1 MTLSSWLLG
10 PFLVY
15 LVYLV
20 YTITA
25 ICILLGT
32 LFLYIKPKHVDDS
45 VPGPKRHWLFGTTF
59 EFDPPDDGNDDEN
72 KPKSNDKDN
81 SDGGGLNWS
90 KWPEF
95 CLNAS
100 RRLQYQTWGAPT
112 LNIGFGGACFVICS
126 PDMLQYILR
135 DNFRNYVKGKV
146 ARGCL
151 SELFGA
157 GVFTADGDLWKFH
170 RKVIV
175 SLVTK
180 DMVKHS
186 CTVLLQKLQQVE
198 QYLIQEMDST
208 GAVATADDSN
218 SESTNS
224 GSSDSSNSIDFQDLC
239 MRLTLDVMVEM
250 AFGVEMDSLVHPNV
264 AFSQAF
270 SDLQSACHDRF
281 NDLFWEWRKRWCWG
295 AREVKIRQ
303 SAKVLDDFCFD
314 IIARAQ
320 QQQQEQNSA
329 AVGQDHIKERPD
341 LISRFLRHVEMNKEA
356 PPGPRELRDLVM
368 NFALAGRDGTACTMS
383 WAMYELTKHPTVADS
398 IREEV
403 RQVCKNGQDYSYDAI
418 QSLSYTHA
426 VVMETLRLHPPVP
439 DDFKFALRDDVLPDG
454 TRIPAGSLVMY
465 SPYTINQ
472 SESVWGPD
480 AADFR
485 PDRFLETG
493 EPSAFKFPS
502 FNAGPRT
509 CPGKPFALIQVKL
522 VLAYLLER
530 FEFVDAKGHDGAYN
544 WTLIMAMKN
553 GFQVNVQRRQ

>member
-10 PFLVY
+10 PI

-20 YTITA
+20 YTITVM
-25 ICILLGT
+25 CILLVT
-32 LFLYIKPKHVDDS
+32 LFLHIKPKHVDDS
-45 VPGPKRHWLFGTTF
+45 VPGPKRHWLLGTTF
-59 EFDPPDDGNDDEN
+59 EFDPPDGNNDDDEN
-72 KPKSNDKDN
+72 KTKSKD
-81 SDGGGLNWS
+81 SDNAEGGLNWA

-100 RRLQYQTWGAPT
+100 RRFKYQTWGAPT

-135 DNFRNYVKGKV
+135 DNFDNYVKGKV

-157 GVFTADGDLWKFH
+157 GVFTADGELWKFH

-186 CTVLLQKLQQVE
+186 CKVLHQKLQQVE
-198 QYLIQEMDST
+198 QYLIQEQLSKT
-208 GAVATADDSN
+208 VTVATADDSK
-218 SESTNS
+218 SESEI
-224 GSSDSSNSIDFQDLC
+224 SSNSIDFQDLC

-250 AFGVEMDSLVHPNV
+250 AFGVELNSLSHPNV

-270 SDLQSACHDRF
+270 SELQSACHDRF

-295 AREVKIRQ
+295 AREVKIRKC
-303 SAKVLDDFCFD
+303 AKVLDDFCFD

-320 QQQQEQNSA
+320 QQQQRLA
-329 AVGQDHIKERPD
+329 AAAGQHDHRKERPD
-341 LISRFLRHVEMNKEA
+341 LISRFLRHVELNQEA

-383 WAMYELTKHPTVADS
+383 WALYELTKHPTVVDS

-403 RQVCKNGQDYSYDAI
+403 QQVCKNGQDYSYDAI
-418 QSLSYTHA
+418 QSLTYTHA

-485 PDRFLETG
+485 PDRFLEFG

-530 FEFVDAKGHDGAYN
+530 FDFVDAKGHDGAYN

-553 GFQVNVQRRQ
+553 GFQVNVVQRRQ

>member
-1 MTLSSWLLG
+1 MTLSSWLFG
-10 PFLVY
+10 PF

-25 ICILLGT
+25 AFILLVP
-32 LFLYIKPKHVDDS
+32 LYLYIKPKHVDAS
-45 VPGPKRHWLFGTTF
+45 VPGPKRHWLLGTTF
-59 EFDPPDDGNDDEN
+59 QFDPQDDSNDEN
-72 KPKSNDKDN
+72 KTKSDDN
-81 SDGGGLNWS
+81 GGLNWG
-90 KWPEF
+90 KWPDF

-100 RRLQYQTWGAPT
+100 RKLKYQTWGAPT

-126 PDMLQYILR
+126 PNMLQYILR
-135 DNFRNYVKGKV
+135 DNFDNYVKGKV

-151 SELFGA
+151 QELFGQ
-157 GVFTADGDLWKFH
+157 GVFTADGELWKFH

-180 DMVKHS
+180 DMVRHS
-186 CTVLLQKLQQVE
+186 CTVLHKKLEQVE
-198 QYLIQEMDST
+198 QYLVQELST
-208 GAVATADDSN
+208 VTATTADSN
-218 SESTNS
+218 SES
-224 GSSDSSNSIDFQDLC
+224 SSSIDFQDLC

-250 AFGVEMDSLVHPNV
+250 AFGVELDSLTNPNV
-264 AFSQAF
+264 AFGQAF
-270 SDLQSACHDRF
+270 CELQAACHDRF

-303 SAKVLDDFCFD
+303 CAKVLDDFCFD

-320 QQQQEQNSA
+320 QQQKQQQEPA
-329 AVGQDHIKERPD
+329 DGGQHKKERPD
-341 LISRFLRHVEMNKEA
+341 LMSRFLRHVELSQEA

-383 WAMYELTKHPTVADS
+383 WALYELTKHPTVADR

-403 RQVCKNGQDYSYDAI
+403 GQVCKNGHDYSYDAI
-418 QSLSYTHA
+418 QSLTYTHA

-439 DDFKFALRDDVLPDG
+439 DDFKFSLRDDVLPDG
-454 TRIPAGSLVMY
+454 TKIPAGSLVMY

-472 SESVWGPD
+472 SETVWGAD

-485 PDRFLETG
+485 PDRFLESG
-493 EPSAFKFPS
+493 EPSAFKFPT

-530 FEFVDAKGHDGAYN
+530 FDFVDAKGHDGAYN
-544 WTLIMAMKN
+544 WSLVMAMKN
-553 GFQVNVQRRQ
+553 GFQVNVKKRH